1 VSFFRKKPANDL
13 VPIHPDNSN
22 SKDWAILL
30 EAGTIVGPSQQ
41 RIRVARWMQDK
52 KIVKKHDMF
61 LRTKYFI
68 VIEGYN
74 PRIHA
79 LYFCPQ
85 LFRYAAN
92 ELVPL
97 EGEEIGQLIARA
109 VEASAAE
116 RRPWYGP
123 MDELPREPLINRDM
137 LGEFDTLVVEFPPQ
151 RESLPAANQALLGRP
166 PSAQTEPQARTDA
179 PDGEV
184 SGGEVSAAEAGV
196 AESGFEEP
204 TPTLEGSDS
213 GMGKRRRP
221 NIPNS
226 MNVQSDL

>member
-13 VPIHPDNSN
+13 VPIHPDNSS

-30 EAGTIVGPSQQ
+30 EAGTIVGASEQ

-85 LFRYAAN
+85 LFRHVAN

-151 RESLPAANQALLGRP
+151 RESLPAASQPLLGRP
-166 PSAQTEPQARTDA
+166 PSAQAEAQAQTDT
-179 PDGEV
+179 PDGQV
-184 SGGEVSAAEAGV
+184 SVAEAGV

-204 TPTLEGSDS
+204 TPALEESDS
-213 GMGKRRRP
+213 HMGKRRRP
-221 NIPNS
+221 KIPNS
-226 MNVQSDL
+226 MNMQSDF